1 MTSFCKQQL
10 TDAGMDVADALERL
24 MGSETLLERLLKK
37 FLEDENYQKLCTA
50 LECADQEAAVAA
62 AHTLKGVCGNLSLTV
77 LYPLFTRQ
85 VEVLRQGDWPTART
99 LMEEIQ
105 PAYLHLTEAVRS
117 AVDCHGAG

>member
-1 MTSFCKQQL
+1 MSCKEEIIEIFKENI
-10 TDAGMDVADALERL
+10 TRE
-24 MGSETLLERLLKK
+24 GSEALLERLLKK

-85 VEVLRQGDWPTART
+85 VEALRQGDWPAARA

-117 AVDCHGAG
+117 AADCHEAG